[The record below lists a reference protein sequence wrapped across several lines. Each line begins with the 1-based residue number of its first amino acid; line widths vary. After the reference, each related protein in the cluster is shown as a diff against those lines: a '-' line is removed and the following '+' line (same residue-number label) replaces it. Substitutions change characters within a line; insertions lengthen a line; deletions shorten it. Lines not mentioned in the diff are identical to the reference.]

1 MKLVASELKKLS
13 KNRIIFI
20 IIAAFILLDVFNI
33 YRNYNISNGMP
44 DGVAAAQRVLQ
55 NQLDGEITEEKT
67 TLINTKIDELTELVN
82 GEFNAQKEPDKRFLS
97 GYAFWD
103 LQLWESY
110 QNYIERASEYADN
123 LEGKI
128 ETASDNIAYYKDRNP
143 FYSAENE
150 LYFHTY
156 SNRIINEI
164 YDTDTLPDYFSYSF
178 SSVLMVIVLLIG
190 VVPVFCNECDCDMH
204 TVLLTSRFGR
214 RRTIN
219 AKIFSSVIFTIAV
232 SLLFA
237 TADFFAFWSFDGID
251 GLSAPLY
258 AVQGYENTSLS
269 LSVFQFCILLFIIKT
284 VGILVVSLIFLLFSR
299 LFKKSVVP
307 FVCGLV
313 TFFLLMMSK
322 VFFTNQ
328 IGRIINLFNP
338 ITLLT
343 SNDLFMDFN
352 VLNVLGQPIFMWQFA
367 LFVGM
372 LIVAA
377 LFSVIA
383 FLPLKIDIKLRAK
396 K

>member
-190 VVPVFCNECDCDMH
+190 VVPVFCNECECDMH

>member
-33 YRNYNISNGMP
+33 YRNYNISNGVP

-164 YDTDTLPDYFSYSF
+164 YDTDTLPDYFSYCF

-190 VVPVFCNECDCDMH
+190 VVPVFCNECECDMH

>member
-33 YRNYNISNGMP
+33 YRNYNISNGVP

-55 NQLDGEITEEKT
+55 NQLDGEIAEEKT

-164 YDTDTLPDYFSYSF
+164 YDTDTLPDYFSYCF

-190 VVPVFCNECDCDMH
+190 VVPVFCNECECDMH

-214 RRTIN
+214 RRTIK

-299 LFKKSVVP
+299 LFKKPVVP

>member
-33 YRNYNISNGMP
+33 YRNYNISNGVP

-190 VVPVFCNECDCDMH
+190 VVPVFCNECECDMH

-219 AKIFSSVIFTIAV
+219 AKIFSSVIFTIAG

-299 LFKKSVVP
+299 LLKKSVVP

>member
-33 YRNYNISNGMP
+33 YRNYNISNGVP

-190 VVPVFCNECDCDMH
+190 VVPVFCNECECDMH

>member
-1 MKLVASELKKLS
+1 
-13 KNRIIFI
+13 
-20 IIAAFILLDVFNI
+20 
-33 YRNYNISNGMP
+33 MP

-55 NQLDGEITEEKT
+55 NQLNGEITEEKT

-190 VVPVFCNECDCDMH
+190 VVPVFCNECECDMH